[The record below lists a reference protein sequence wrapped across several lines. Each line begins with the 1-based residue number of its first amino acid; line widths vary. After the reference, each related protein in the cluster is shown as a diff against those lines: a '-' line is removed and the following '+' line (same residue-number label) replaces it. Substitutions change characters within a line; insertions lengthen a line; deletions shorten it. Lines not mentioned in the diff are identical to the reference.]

1 MWVRMALEADAME
14 EKERA
19 GWIQRSQMRK
29 EKRER
34 SEERVKASEFIIM
47 KISKIWSFSSL
58 QLLEIA
64 QVRSRKAD
72 TCNDLKRCE

>member
-34 SEERVKASEFIIM
+34 K
-47 KISKIWSFSSL
+47 
-58 QLLEIA
+58 IA

>member
-1 MWVRMALEADAME
+1 MILQTLWVRMALEADAME

-34 SEERVKASEFIIM
+34 SEERVKASEHLSGTFYIY
-47 KISKIWSFSSL
+47 
-58 QLLEIA
+58 LLLFYC
-64 QVRSRKAD
+64 QRSPRL
-72 TCNDLKRCE
+72 DL